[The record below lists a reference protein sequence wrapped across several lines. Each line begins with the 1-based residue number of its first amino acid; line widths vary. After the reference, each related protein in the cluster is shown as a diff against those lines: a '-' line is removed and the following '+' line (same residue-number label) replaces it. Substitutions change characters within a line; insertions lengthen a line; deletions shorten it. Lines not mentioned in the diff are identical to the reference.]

1 MTVPLY
7 MSQGGSCINNYY
19 KKRKGNQLSRGG
31 GGGAG
36 GAKERLMYIFSGFF
50 VYEIGDCARR
60 KE

>member
-7 MSQGGSCINNYY
+7 MSQGGSCINNYC
-19 KKRKGNQLSRGG
+19 KKRKGNQLSRG